1 VDFNLSDEQRAMI
14 DTLRKFRQKEL
25 APKAIRWLNGDY
37 PYENLKQLA
46 QMGILGMSVPE
57 EYGGSS
63 ASVLDAVLVMEEI
76 GKSCYVTALAALGE
90 IGVQSRIISEFAP
103 EPLKRKWLPKVA
115 NGDFILAIL
124 LTEPDAGTDVPNYR
138 TNTVIKGAKAVMNG
152 QKTLISRADIADLL
166 IVFTR
171 VNGVAGAA
179 GIGCAIVEK
188 GTPGYAAK
196 GVYHTMGGEHLCEVV
211 FDNCEIP
218 AENVILRDNGMKKL
232 LSAFNMQRCLNSSI
246 CLGMAEG
253 ALEEAVKYM
262 RDRKA
267 FGKPI
272 GDFQGMRW
280 KAADMLIEIEAGRG
294 LLYRAAVSGNPFP
307 DPHMAAMAKIYCNEM
322 AIRVTSQAVQVHGGY
337 GYVDEFPV
345 SRLFRGARFG
355 SLGGGTTETLR
366 NLVGRKIVEQMDLAT
381 GVTSLKTY

>member
-1 VDFNLSDEQRAMI
+1 MDFKLTDEQREMI
-14 DTLRKFRQKEL
+14 DTLRKFRQREL
-25 APKAIRWLNGDY
+25 APKAICWLNGEY

-46 QMGILGMSVPE
+46 NMGILGMSVPE

-63 ASVLDAVLVMEEI
+63 ATVLDAVLAMEEI

-90 IGVQSRIISEFAP
+90 IGVQTRIISEFAP
-103 EPLKRKWLPKVA
+103 ESLKRKWLPKIA
-115 NGDFILAIL
+115 SGDFILAIL

-138 TNTVIKGAKAVMNG
+138 TNTQIKGARAVING

-171 VNGVAGAA
+171 VNAVPGAA
-179 GIGCAIVEK
+179 GIGCVIIEK
-188 GTPGYAAK
+188 GTPGYSATGK
-196 GVYHTMGGEHLCEVV
+196 YHTMGGEHLCEVV
-211 FDNCEIP
+211 IENCEVP
-218 AENVILRDNGMKKL
+218 VENVILRDHGMKKL

-253 ALEEAVKYM
+253 AMEEAVKYL
-262 RDRKA
+262 RDRRA

-307 DPHMAAMAKIYCNEM
+307 DPTMAAMAKIYCNEM

-337 GYVDEFPV
+337 GYVDEFAV

-366 NLVGRKIVEQMDLAT
+366 NLVGRTLVDHMDLAT
-381 GVTSLKTY
+381 GVHSLNMF

>member
-1 VDFNLSDEQRAMI
+1 MDFKLSDEQREMI
-14 DTLRKFRQKEL
+14 DTLRKFRQREL
-25 APKAIRWLNGDY
+25 APRAIRWLNGEY
-37 PYENLKQLA
+37 PYENLRELA

-57 EYGGSS
+57 AYGGSS
-63 ASVLDAVLVMEEI
+63 ASVLDAVLAMEEI

-90 IGVQSRIISEFAP
+90 IGVQTRIISEFAP
-103 EPLKRKWLPKVA
+103 EPLRRKWLPKIA
-115 NGDFILAIL
+115 NGEFILAIL
-124 LTEPDAGTDVPNYR
+124 LTEPDAGTDVPSYR
-138 TNTVIKGAKAVMNG
+138 TNTEIKGARAIVNG
-152 QKTLISRADIADLL
+152 QKTLISRADIADLM

-171 VNGVAGAA
+171 VNGVPGAA
-179 GIGCAIVEK
+179 GIGCVVIEK
-188 GTPGYAAK
+188 GTPGYTAQGK
-196 GVYHTMGGEHLCEVV
+196 YHTMGGEHLCEVV
-211 FDNCEIP
+211 IDNCEVP

-232 LSAFNMQRCLNSSI
+232 LSAFNMQRCLNASI

-253 ALEEAVKYM
+253 AMEEAVKYL

-267 FGKPI
+267 FGHPI

-294 LLYRAAVSGNPFP
+294 LLYRAAVSGSPFP
-307 DPHMAAMAKIYCNEM
+307 DPTMAAMAKIYCNEM

-337 GYVDEFPV
+337 GYVDEFAV

-366 NLVGRKIVEQMDLAT
+366 NLVGRKVVEHMDLAT
-381 GVTSLKTY
+381 GVHSLNMF

>member
-1 VDFNLSDEQRAMI
+1 MDFKLTDVQREMV
-14 DTLRKFRQKEL
+14 DTLRRFRQKEL
-25 APKAIRWLNGDY
+25 APKAMRWLNGEY

-57 EYGGSS
+57 QYGGSS
-63 ASVLDAVLVMEEI
+63 ATVLDAVLAMEEI

-90 IGVQSRIISEFAP
+90 IGVQTRIISEYAP
-103 EPLKRKWLPKVA
+103 EPLRRKWLPKIA
-115 NGDFILAIL
+115 SGDFILAIL

-138 TNTVIKGAKAVMNG
+138 TNTEIKGARAILTG

-188 GTPGYAAK
+188 GTPGYTAQGK
-196 GVYHTMGGEHLCEVV
+196 YHTMGGEHLCEVV

-253 ALEEAVKYM
+253 ALEEAVKYL

-294 LLYRAAVSGNPFP
+294 LLYRAAVSGDPFP
-307 DPHMAAMAKIYCNEM
+307 DPAMAAMAKIYCNEM

-337 GYVDEFPV
+337 GYVDEFAV

-366 NLVGRKIVEQMDLAT
+366 NLVGRKVVEHMDLAT
-381 GVTSLKTY
+381 GISSLNMF

>member
-1 VDFNLSDEQRAMI
+1 VDFTLSAEQREMI
-14 DTLRKFRQKEL
+14 DTLRRFRQKEL

-63 ASVLDAVLVMEEI
+63 ASVLDAVLAMEEI

-90 IGVQSRIISEFAP
+90 VGVQSRIISEYAP
-103 EPLKRKWLPKVA
+103 EPLKKKWLPKIA
-115 NGDFILAIL
+115 AGDFILAIL
-124 LTEPDAGTDVPNYR
+124 LTEPDAGTDVPSYR
-138 TNTVIKGAKAVMNG
+138 TNTEIKGDRAIVNG
-152 QKTLISRADIADLL
+152 RKTLISRADIADLM

-171 VNGVAGAA
+171 VNGVHGAA
-179 GIGCAIVEK
+179 GIGCAIIEK
-188 GTPGYAAK
+188 GAK
-196 GVYHTMGGEHLCEVV
+196 GYSASGKYHTMGGEHLCEVAM
-211 FDNCEIP
+211 DDCEIP

-232 LSAFNMQRCLNSSI
+232 LSAFNMQRCLNSAI

-253 ALEEAVKYM
+253 SLEEAVKYL
-262 RDRKA
+262 RERKA

-280 KAADMLIEIEAGRG
+280 KAADMMIEIEAGRG

-307 DPHMAAMAKIYCNEM
+307 DPTMAAMAKIYCNEM

-366 NLVGRKIVEQMDLAT
+366 NLVGRKVVEHMDLAS
-381 GVTSLKTY
+381 GIQSFGSF

>member
-1 VDFNLSDEQRAMI
+1 MDFKLSDEQREMI
-14 DTLRKFRQKEL
+14 DTLRKFRQREL
-25 APKAIRWLNGDY
+25 APRAIRWLNGEY
-37 PYENLKQLA
+37 PYENLRQLA

-63 ASVLDAVLVMEEI
+63 ASVFDAVLAMEEI

-90 IGVQSRIISEFAP
+90 IGVQTRIISEFAP
-103 EPLKRKWLPKVA
+103 EPLKRKWLPKIA
-115 NGDFILAIL
+115 SGEFILAIL

-138 TNTVIKGAKAVMNG
+138 TNTEIKGARAVVNG

-171 VNGVAGAA
+171 VNAVPGAA
-179 GIGCAIVEK
+179 GIGCVIIEK
-188 GTPGYAAK
+188 GTPGYAAQGK
-196 GVYHTMGGEHLCEVV
+196 YHTMGGEHLCEVV
-211 FDNCEIP
+211 IENCEVP

-232 LSAFNMQRCLNSSI
+232 LSAFNMQRCLNASI

-253 ALEEAVKYM
+253 AMEEAVKYL

-267 FGKPI
+267 FGHPI

-280 KAADMLIEIEAGRG
+280 KAADMLIEVEAGRG

-307 DPHMAAMAKIYCNEM
+307 DPTMAAMAKIYCNEM

-337 GYVDEFPV
+337 GYVDEFAV

-366 NLVGRKIVEQMDLAT
+366 NLVGRRVVEHMDLAT
-381 GVTSLKTY
+381 GVHSLNMF

>member
-1 VDFNLSDEQRAMI
+1 MDFKLSDQQREMI
-14 DTLRKFRQKEL
+14 DTLRKFRQREL
-25 APKAIRWLNGDY
+25 APRAIRWLNGEY
-37 PYENLKQLA
+37 PHENLHKLA

-57 EYGGSS
+57 QYGGSS
-63 ASVLDAVLVMEEI
+63 ATVLDAVLAMEEI

-90 IGVQSRIISEFAP
+90 IGVQTRIISEFAP
-103 EPLKRKWLPKVA
+103 EPLKRKWLPKIA
-115 NGDFILAIL
+115 SGEFILAIL
-124 LTEPDAGTDVPNYR
+124 LTEPDAGTDVPSYR
-138 TNTVIKGAKAVMNG
+138 TNTEIKGARALVNG

-179 GIGCAIVEK
+179 GIGCVIIEK
-188 GTPGYAAK
+188 GTPGYTARGK
-196 GVYHTMGGEHLCEVV
+196 YHTMGGEHLCEVV
-211 FDNCEIP
+211 IENCEVP

-253 ALEEAVKYM
+253 AMEEAVKYL

-267 FGKPI
+267 FGHPI

-294 LLYRAAVSGNPFP
+294 LLYRAAVSGDPFP
-307 DPHMAAMAKIYCNEM
+307 DPTMAAMAKIYCNEM

-366 NLVGRKIVEQMDLAT
+366 NLVGRTVVEHMDLAT
-381 GVTSLKTY
+381 GVHSLNMF

>member
-1 VDFNLSDEQRAMI
+1 MDFKLTDQQREMVDV
-14 DTLRKFRQKEL
+14 LRRFRQREL
-25 APKAIRWLNGDY
+25 APKAIRWLNGEY

-57 EYGGSS
+57 EFGGSS
-63 ASVLDAVLVMEEI
+63 ASVLDAVLAMEEI

-90 IGVQSRIISEFAP
+90 VGVQTRIISEYAP
-103 EPLKRKWLPKVA
+103 EPLRKKWLPKIA
-115 NGDFILAIL
+115 SGDFILAIL

-138 TNTVIKGAKAVMNG
+138 TNTEIKGARAIVNG

-171 VNGVAGAA
+171 VNGAPGAA
-179 GIGCAIVEK
+179 GIGCVIVEK
-188 GTPGYAAK
+188 GSAGYTAK
-196 GVYHTMGGEHLCEVV
+196 GAYHTMGGEHLCEVV
-211 FDNCEIP
+211 FDNCEVP

-232 LSAFNMQRCLNSSI
+232 LSAFNMQRCLNSAI

-267 FGKPI
+267 FGKAI

-280 KAADMLIEIEAGRG
+280 KAADMMIEIEAGRG
-294 LLYRAAVSGNPFP
+294 LLYRAAVSGDPFP
-307 DPHMAAMAKIYCNEM
+307 DPTMAAMAKIYCNEM

-366 NLVGRKIVEQMDLAT
+366 NLVGRTVVEHMDLAT
-381 GVTSLKTY
+381 GVHSLNFV

>member
-1 VDFNLSDEQRAMI
+1 VDFKLSDEQREMI
-14 DTLRKFRQKEL
+14 DTLRRFRSREL
-25 APKAIRWLNGDY
+25 APRAIRWLNGEY
-37 PYENLKQLA
+37 PYENLRQLA

-63 ASVLDAVLVMEEI
+63 ASVLDAVLAMEEI

-90 IGVQSRIISEFAP
+90 IGVQTRIISEFAP
-103 EPLKRKWLPKVA
+103 EPLKRKWLPKIA
-115 NGDFILAIL
+115 SGEFILAIL
-124 LTEPDAGTDVPNYR
+124 LTEPDAGTDVPSYR
-138 TNTVIKGAKAVMNG
+138 TNTAIKGARAVVNG

-171 VNGVAGAA
+171 VNAVPGAA
-179 GIGCAIVEK
+179 GIGCVIIEK
-188 GTPGYAAK
+188 GTPGYAAQGK
-196 GVYHTMGGEHLCEVV
+196 YHTMGGEHLCEVV
-211 FDNCEIP
+211 IENCEVP

-232 LSAFNMQRCLNSSI
+232 LSAFNMQRCLNASI

-253 ALEEAVKYM
+253 AMEEAVKYL
-262 RDRKA
+262 RERKA
-267 FGKPI
+267 FGHPI

-280 KAADMLIEIEAGRG
+280 KAADMLIEVEAGRG

-307 DPHMAAMAKIYCNEM
+307 DPTMAAMAKIYCNEM

-337 GYVDEFPV
+337 GYVDEFAV

-366 NLVGRKIVEQMDLAT
+366 NLVGRRVVEHMDLAT
-381 GVTSLKTY
+381 GVHSLNMF

>member
-1 VDFNLSDEQRAMI
+1 VDFKLSDEQRAMV

-25 APKAIRWLNGDY
+25 APKAIRWLNGEY

-90 IGVQSRIISEFAP
+90 IGVQTRIISEFAP
-103 EPLKRKWLPKVA
+103 ESLKRKWLPKIA
-115 NGDFILAIL
+115 SGDFILAIL

-138 TNTVIKGAKAVMNG
+138 TNTEIKGARAVVNG
-152 QKTLISRADIADLL
+152 RKTLISRADIADLL

-179 GIGCAIVEK
+179 GIGCAIIEK
-188 GTPGYAAK
+188 GTPGYFAEGK
-196 GVYHTMGGEHLCEVV
+196 YHTMGGEHLCEVV
-211 FDNCEIP
+211 IDNCEIP

-253 ALEEAVKYM
+253 AMEEAVKYL
-262 RDRKA
+262 RERKA

-294 LLYRAAVSGNPFP
+294 LLYRAAVSGDPFP
-307 DPHMAAMAKIYCNEM
+307 DPTMAAMAKIYCNEM

-337 GYVDEFPV
+337 GYVDEFAV

-366 NLVGRKIVEQMDLAT
+366 NLVARKVVEHMDLST
-381 GVTSLKTY
+381 GILSLNTF

>member
-1 VDFNLSDEQRAMI
+1 MIEFKLTDEQRAMV
-14 DTLRKFRQKEL
+14 DQLRRFRHKEL

-46 QMGILGMSVPE
+46 DMGILGMSVPE

-90 IGVQSRIISEFAP
+90 IGVQSRIISEYAP
-103 EPLKRKWLPKVA
+103 EPLKRKWLPKIA
-115 NGDFILAIL
+115 AGEYILAIM

-138 TNTVIKGAKAVMNG
+138 TNTVIKGDRAIVNG
-152 QKTLISRADIADLL
+152 QKTLISRADIADLM

-171 VNGVAGAA
+171 VNGVPGAA
-179 GIGCAIVEK
+179 GIGCVIVEK
-188 GTPGYAAK
+188 GAK
-196 GVYHTMGGEHLCEVV
+196 GYTATGKYHTMGGEHLCEAV
-211 FDNCEIP
+211 FDNVEVP
-218 AENVILRDNGMKKL
+218 LENVILRDNGMKKL

-253 ALEEAVKYM
+253 ALEESVKYL
-262 RDRKA
+262 RERKA

-272 GDFQGMRW
+272 GEFQGLRW
-280 KAADMLIEIEAGRG
+280 KAADMMIEIEAGRG
-294 LLYRAAVSGNPFP
+294 LLYRAAVSGKPFP
-307 DPHMAAMAKIYCNEM
+307 DPNMAAMAKIYCNEM
-322 AIRVTSQAVQVHGGY
+322 AIRVTNQAVQIHGGY

-366 NLVGRKIVEQMDLAT
+366 NMVGRTVVEHMDLAT
-381 GVTSLKTY
+381 GVSSLGF

>member
-1 VDFNLSDEQRAMI
+1 MDFKLSDEQREMI
-14 DTLRKFRQKEL
+14 DTLRRFRQREL
-25 APKAIRWLNGDY
+25 APRAVRWLNGEY
-37 PYENLKQLA
+37 PYENLRQLA

-63 ASVLDAVLVMEEI
+63 ATVLDAVLAMEEI

-90 IGVQSRIISEFAP
+90 IGVQTRIISEFAP
-103 EPLKRKWLPKVA
+103 EALKRKWLPKIA
-115 NGDFILAIL
+115 SGEFILAIL
-124 LTEPDAGTDVPNYR
+124 LTEPDAGTDVPSYR
-138 TNTVIKGAKAVMNG
+138 TNTAIKGERAVVNG
-152 QKTLISRADIADLL
+152 QKTLISRADIADLA

-171 VNGVAGAA
+171 VNGVPGAA
-179 GIGCAIVEK
+179 GIGCVVIEK
-188 GTPGYAAK
+188 GTPGYSAQGK
-196 GVYHTMGGEHLCEVV
+196 YHTMGGEHLCEVV
-211 FDNCEIP
+211 IENCEVP
-218 AENVILRDNGMKKL
+218 TENVILRDNGMKKL
-232 LSAFNMQRCLNSSI
+232 LSAFNMQRCLNASI

-253 ALEEAVKYM
+253 AMEEAVKYL

-267 FGKPI
+267 FGHPI

-280 KAADMLIEIEAGRG
+280 KAADMLIEVEAGRG

-307 DPHMAAMAKIYCNEM
+307 DPTMAAMAKIYCNEM

-337 GYVDEFPV
+337 GYVDEFAV

-366 NLVGRKIVEQMDLAT
+366 NLVGRRVVEHMDLAT
-381 GVTSLKTY
+381 GVHSLNMF